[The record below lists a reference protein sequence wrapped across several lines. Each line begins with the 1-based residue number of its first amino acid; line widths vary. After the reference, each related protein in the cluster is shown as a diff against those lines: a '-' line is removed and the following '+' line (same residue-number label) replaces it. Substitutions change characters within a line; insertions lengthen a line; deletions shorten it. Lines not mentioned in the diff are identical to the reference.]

1 MNEKLFQDI
10 FDKVQDYLPADWEKM
25 VFFAGYTD
33 GSYSMKFYS
42 RNNGAEYIDCFC
54 LQGITKKMLIRLFMD
69 IDKILAEERMSLD
82 EKNRWTV
89 FTMQVDS
96 DGNMR
101 TEFDYI
107 DHTEDM
113 VSYEREWK
121 ERYLL

>member
-1 MNEKLFQDI
+1 
-10 FDKVQDYLPADWEKM
+10 
-25 VFFAGYTD
+25 
-33 GSYSMKFYS
+33 
-42 RNNGAEYIDCFC
+42 
-54 LQGITKKMLIRLFMD
+54 MD

>member
-1 MNEKLFQDI
+1 
-10 FDKVQDYLPADWEKM
+10 
-25 VFFAGYTD
+25 
-33 GSYSMKFYS
+33 
-42 RNNGAEYIDCFC
+42 
-54 LQGITKKMLIRLFMD
+54 
-69 IDKILAEERMSLD
+69 
-82 EKNRWTV
+82 
-89 FTMQVDS
+89 MQVDS